1 MLWECHVLLC
11 HVNGV
16 CPALH
21 TSAVVTHFSIS
32 SDSLEHITVD
42 ESRHILYTLS
52 SKGAIHVYDLGSEG
66 RSVDRVAAMSLDA
79 VVHRAVQATKY
90 VCIRTYVHMCGT
102 HKMHVI
108 CM

>member
-1 MLWECHVLLC
+1 MLWEYHVLLF

-16 CPALH
+16 CPALR
-21 TSAVVTHFSIS
+21 TSAVVTDFSIS

-52 SKGAIHVYDLGSEG
+52 SKGTVQVYDLGSEG
-66 RSVDRVAAMSLDA
+66 RSMDRVAAMSLDA

-90 VCIRTYVHMCGT
+90 VCIRMY
-102 HKMHVI
+102 I
-108 CM
+108 CVALMKCM